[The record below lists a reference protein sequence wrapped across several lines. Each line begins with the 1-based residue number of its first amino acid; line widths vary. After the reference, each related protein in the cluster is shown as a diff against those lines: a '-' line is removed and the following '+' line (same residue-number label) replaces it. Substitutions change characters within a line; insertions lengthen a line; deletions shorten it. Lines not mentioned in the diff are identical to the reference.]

1 MYYLTIMYTVY
12 ILIRIGIKPIN
23 VCECTRMS
31 LENEKLILRVDL
43 RGDALRKFY
52 SLKSKYNFENNT
64 DLIRFLISQQYE
76 REFGQ

>member
-1 MYYLTIMYTVY
+1 
-12 ILIRIGIKPIN
+12 
-23 VCECTRMS
+23 MS

-43 RGDALRKFY
+43 KGDSLRKFY
-52 SLKSKYNFENNT
+52 SLKSKYNLESNT

>member
-1 MYYLTIMYTVY
+1 
-12 ILIRIGIKPIN
+12 
-23 VCECTRMS
+23 MS

-43 RGDALRKFY
+43 RGDALRKFNA
-52 SLKSKYNFENNT
+52 LKSKYNLESNT